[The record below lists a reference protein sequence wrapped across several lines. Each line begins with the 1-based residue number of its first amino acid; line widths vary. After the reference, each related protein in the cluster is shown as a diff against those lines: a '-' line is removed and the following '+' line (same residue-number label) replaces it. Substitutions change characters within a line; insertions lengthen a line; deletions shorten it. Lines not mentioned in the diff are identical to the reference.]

1 MNYLLWV
8 SLGAAA
14 VVGLT
19 VGITSMMTRKI
30 ETPKYTVLHTIDG
43 IEIRRYPKM
52 TIARTRVSGPSMD
65 QNGSSGFRSVANYI
79 FGGNE
84 RNQKISMT
92 APVVMDLNDSASL
105 YFVLPSK
112 LTLDQLPKPN
122 SSSVQIS
129 ELGPTTM
136 AVVRF
141 SGFSTDAKISTQCAV
156 VQRFA
161 EKHKLLHKSEFQYMG
176 YNAPWDVVGRRNEVA
191 LTIYSDLDGEE
202 LK

>member
-1 MNYLLWV
+1 
-8 SLGAAA
+8 
-14 VVGLT
+14 
-19 VGITSMMTRKI
+19 
-30 ETPKYTVLHTIDG
+30 
-43 IEIRRYPKM
+43 M

-112 LTLDQLPKPN
+112 FALDQLPKPN

-141 SGFSTDAKISTQCAV
+141 GGFSTDAKIRAQCAV

-161 EKHKLLHKSEFQYMG
+161 EEHNLIHKSEFQYMG
-176 YNAPWDVVGRRNEVA
+176 YNAPWDVVWRRNEVA
-191 LTIYSDLDGEE
+191 LTIYSDLEGAE

>member
-8 SLGAAA
+8 SLVAAA
-14 VVGLT
+14 VIGLT

-112 LTLDQLPKPN
+112 FALDQLPKPN

-141 SGFSTDAKISTQCAV
+141 GGFSTDAKISAQCAV

-161 EKHKLLHKSEFQYMG
+161 EEHKLLHKSEFQYMG

-191 LTIYSDLDGEE
+191 LTIYSDLNGAE

>member
-8 SLGAAA
+8 SLGAVA
-14 VVGLT
+14 VIGLT

-112 LTLDQLPKPN
+112 FALDQLPKPN

-141 SGFSTDAKISTQCAV
+141 GGFSTDAKIRAQCAV

-161 EKHKLLHKSEFQYMG
+161 EEHNLIHKSEFQYMG

-191 LTIYSDLDGEE
+191 LTIYSDLEGAE

>member
-14 VVGLT
+14 VIGLT

-30 ETPKYTVLHTIDG
+30 ETPNYTVLHTIDG

-52 TIARTRVSGPSMD
+52 TIARTRVPGPSMD

-112 LTLDQLPKPN
+112 FALDQLPKPN
-122 SSSVQIS
+122 SSNVQIS
-129 ELGPTTM
+129 ELGPITM

-141 SGFSTDAKISTQCAV
+141 GGFSSDAKISAQCAV

-161 EKHKLLHKSEFQYMG
+161 EEHKLLHKSEFQYMG
-176 YNAPWDVVGRRNEVA
+176 YNAPWDVVGRRNEVG
-191 LTIYSDLDGEE
+191 LTIYSDLDGAE

>member
-1 MNYLLWV
+1 
-8 SLGAAA
+8 
-14 VVGLT
+14 
-19 VGITSMMTRKI
+19 
-30 ETPKYTVLHTIDG
+30 
-43 IEIRRYPKM
+43 M

-112 LTLDQLPKPN
+112 FALDQLPKPN

-141 SGFSTDAKISTQCAV
+141 GGFSTDAKISAQCAV

-161 EKHKLLHKSEFQYMG
+161 EEHNLLHKSEFQYMG

-191 LTIYSDLDGEE
+191 LTIYSDLEGAE

>member
-8 SLGAAA
+8 SLGAVA
-14 VVGLT
+14 VIGLT

-112 LTLDQLPKPN
+112 FALDQLPKPN

-141 SGFSTDAKISTQCAV
+141 GGFSTDAKISAQCAV

-161 EKHKLLHKSEFQYMG
+161 EEHKLLHKSEFQYMG
-176 YNAPWDVVGRRNEVA
+176 YNAPWDVVGRRNEVG
-191 LTIYSDLDGEE
+191 LTIYSDLDGAE

>member
-14 VVGLT
+14 VIGLT

-112 LTLDQLPKPN
+112 FALDQLPKPN

-141 SGFSTDAKISTQCAV
+141 GGFSTDAKISAQCAV

-161 EKHKLLHKSEFQYMG
+161 EEHKLLHKSEFQYMG

-191 LTIYSDLDGEE
+191 LTIYSDLNGAE

>member
-8 SLGAAA
+8 SLGAVA
-14 VVGLT
+14 VIGLT

-112 LTLDQLPKPN
+112 FALDQLPKPN

-141 SGFSTDAKISTQCAV
+141 GGFSTDAKISAQCAV

-161 EKHKLLHKSEFQYMG
+161 EEHKLLHKSEFQYMG

-191 LTIYSDLDGEE
+191 LTIYSDLEGAE

>member
-8 SLGAAA
+8 SLGAVA
-14 VVGLT
+14 VIGLT

-112 LTLDQLPKPN
+112 FALDQLPKQN

-136 AVVRF
+136 AVVLF
-141 SGFSTDAKISTQCAV
+141 SGFSTDAKISAQCAV

-161 EKHKLLHKSEFQYMG
+161 EEHKLLHKSEFQYMG

-191 LTIYSDLDGEE
+191 LTIYSDLEGAE

>member
-8 SLGAAA
+8 SLGAVA
-14 VVGLT
+14 VIGLT

-52 TIARTRVSGPSMD
+52 SIARTRVSGPSMD

-112 LTLDQLPKPN
+112 FALDQLPKPN

-141 SGFSTDAKISTQCAV
+141 GGFSTDAKISAQCAV

-161 EKHKLLHKSEFQYMG
+161 EEYNLLHKSEFQYMG

-191 LTIYSDLDGEE
+191 LTIYSDLEGAE

>member
-8 SLGAAA
+8 SLGAVA
-14 VVGLT
+14 VIGLT

-112 LTLDQLPKPN
+112 FALDQLPKPN

-136 AVVRF
+136 AVVLF
-141 SGFSTDAKISTQCAV
+141 SGFSTDAKISAQCAV

-161 EKHKLLHKSEFQYMG
+161 EEHKLLHKSEFQYMG

-191 LTIYSDLDGEE
+191 LTIYSDLEGAE

>member
-1 MNYLLWV
+1 
-8 SLGAAA
+8 
-14 VVGLT
+14 
-19 VGITSMMTRKI
+19 
-30 ETPKYTVLHTIDG
+30 
-43 IEIRRYPKM
+43 
-52 TIARTRVSGPSMD
+52 
-65 QNGSSGFRSVANYI
+65 
-79 FGGNE
+79 
-84 RNQKISMT
+84 MT

-112 LTLDQLPKPN
+112 FALDQLPKPN

-141 SGFSTDAKISTQCAV
+141 GGFSTDAKISAQCAV

-161 EKHKLLHKSEFQYMG
+161 EEHNLLHKSEFQYMG

-191 LTIYSDLDGEE
+191 LTIYSDLEGAE

>member
-14 VVGLT
+14 VIGLT

-112 LTLDQLPKPN
+112 FALDQLPKPN

-141 SGFSTDAKISTQCAV
+141 SGFSTDAKISAQCAV

-161 EKHKLLHKSEFQYMG
+161 EEHKLLHKSEFQYMG

-191 LTIYSDLDGEE
+191 LTVYSDLEGAE

>member
-161 EKHKLLHKSEFQYMG
+161 EEHKLLHKSEFQYMG

>member
-8 SLGAAA
+8 SLGAVA
-14 VVGLT
+14 VIGLT

-112 LTLDQLPKPN
+112 FALDQLPKPN

-141 SGFSTDAKISTQCAV
+141 SGFSTDAKISAQCAV

-161 EKHKLLHKSEFQYMG
+161 EEHKLLHKSEFQYMG

-191 LTIYSDLDGEE
+191 LTIYSDLEGAE

>member
-8 SLGAAA
+8 SLGAVA
-14 VVGLT
+14 VIGLT

-112 LTLDQLPKPN
+112 FALDQLPKPN
-122 SSSVQIS
+122 SSNVQIS
-129 ELGPTTM
+129 ELGPITM

-141 SGFSTDAKISTQCAV
+141 GGFSSDAKISAQCAV

-161 EKHKLLHKSEFQYMG
+161 EEHKLLHKSEFQYMG
-176 YNAPWDVVGRRNEVA
+176 YNAPWDVVGRRNEVG
-191 LTIYSDLDGEE
+191 LTIYSDLDGAE

>member
-14 VVGLT
+14 VIGLT

-30 ETPKYTVLHTIDG
+30 ETPNYTVLHTIDG

-52 TIARTRVSGPSMD
+52 TIARTRVPGPSMD

-92 APVVMDLNDSASL
+92 APVVMNLGDTASM
-105 YFVLPSK
+105 YFVMPK
-112 LTLDQLPKPN
+112 EYGKDDLPKPN
-122 SSSVQIS
+122 SPNVEVTEVGSKVLAVLRFGGFSSDRSIKTHCD
-129 ELGPTTM
+129 ELGKT
-136 AVVRF
+136 
-141 SGFSTDAKISTQCAV
+141 
-156 VQRFA
+156 
-161 EKHKLLHKSEFQYMG
+161 LSEQGIEPLSDFMYMG
-176 YNAPWDVVGRRNEVA
+176 YNAPWDVINRRNEVA
-191 LTIYSDLDGEE
+191 VEVAW
-202 LK
+202 KR